1 MGLHLLAMAQGV
13 WVRIH
18 VESICLQPK
27 QSERRLVLPAVTQAV
42 GKEIG
47 AASSYGGEDCGRH
60 HEEQGCY
67 AFFLML
73 LYVLSI

>member
-1 MGLHLLAMAQGV
+1 M
-13 WVRIH
+13 
-18 VESICLQPK
+18 
-27 QSERRLVLPAVTQAV
+27 LPAVTQVV